1 MTYQEALAWLEEL
14 GRFGIQL
21 GLLRME
27 RLAERLGN
35 PERRYHTVHVTGT
48 NGKGSVSAILAAA
61 LTRCGISTGLY
72 TSPHLVSYTER
83 MCVDGQA
90 ISEADFARTLTRVRQ
105 AVEDMVAAGEESPTQ
120 FEVLTAQ
127 AFLWFAEQGAKY
139 AVVEVGLGGLLD
151 STNIVRPDLA
161 IITNVTLEHAD
172 RCGGTLEGIAQ
183 HKAGILK
190 AGVPAVTAAQGMPL
204 KVIRQTATEKNAP
217 LYVAGEDFSS
227 RGVGVTEGRQK
238 ILFSWGKAGCDC
250 TASYE
255 VSLLGDHQR
264 ENAAVAI
271 QAFRVLRAQDGRLT
285 ETALREALRETVWP
299 GRFEAM
305 ALGGV
310 RILVDGAHNP
320 AGIAA
325 LRTAL
330 DDYFPS
336 GSRVF
341 LLGILQDK
349 DIDVMLRILLRPED
363 RVVLTRPDSERAA
376 DPADVAPKA
385 AVREVRVEP
394 QPTQA
399 LKSALTMAGDGSLLV
414 VTGSLYLIGRIRALL
429 LEQKG
434 GDHEKD
440 GGCVSA

>member
-1 MTYQEALAWLEEL
+1 MKYQEALAWLEEL
-14 GRFGIQL
+14 SRFGIQL
-21 GLLRME
+21 GLRRME
-27 RLAERLGN
+27 RLAQLLGN
-35 PERRYHTVHVTGT
+35 PERRYRIVHVTGT
-48 NGKGSVSAILAAA
+48 NGKGSVSAMMAAA

-83 MCVDGQA
+83 MCIDDRA

-105 AVEDMVAAGEESPTQ
+105 AVETMTAAGEESPTQ

-127 AFLWFAEQGAKY
+127 AFLWFAEQRVEY

-151 STNIVRPDLA
+151 STNILHPALT
-161 IITNVTLEHAD
+161 IITNVALEHAD
-172 RCGGTLEGIAQ
+172 RCGGTLEGVAR

-190 AGVPAVTAAQGMPL
+190 EGVPMVTAARGMPL
-204 KVIRQTATEKNAP
+204 AVIRQAAAEKNAP

-227 RGVGVTEGRQK
+227 HGAGVAEGRQK
-238 ILFSWGKAGCDC
+238 ILFSWGKAGCDG

-271 QAFRVLRAQDGRLT
+271 QAFRVLGAQDGRLT
-285 ETALREALRETVWP
+285 EAALCEALYETVWP

-330 DDYFPS
+330 DDYFPD
-336 GSRVF
+336 GRRVF
-341 LLGILQDK
+341 LVGILQDK
-349 DIDVMLRILLRPED
+349 DSDTMLKTLLRPED

-376 DPADVAPKA
+376 DPALLATKA
-385 AVREVRVEP
+385 AVRAVRVETRP
-394 QPTQA
+394 AQA
-399 LKSALTMAGDGSLLV
+399 LEEALSMAGDGSLLV
-414 VTGSLYLIGRIRALL
+414 VTGSLYLIGKIRTLL
-429 LEQKG
+429 LEKG
-434 GDHEKD
+434 GRN
-440 GGCVSA
+440 A

>member
-14 GRFGIQL
+14 GKFGIQL
-21 GLLRME
+21 GLRRME
-27 RLAERLGN
+27 RLAALLGN
-35 PERRYHTVHVTGT
+35 PERRYPIVHVTGT
-48 NGKGSVSAILAAA
+48 NGKGSVSAMMAAA
-61 LTRCGISTGLY
+61 LARCGISTGLY

-83 MCVDGQA
+83 MRLQGQE
-90 ISEADFARTLTRVRQ
+90 ISEADFACTLTSVRQ

-127 AFLWFAEQGAKY
+127 AFLWFAEQRAEY

-151 STNIVRPDLA
+151 STNIVRPELTV
-161 IITNVTLEHAD
+161 ITNVTLEHAD
-172 RCGGTLEGIAQ
+172 RCGGTLEGVAR

-190 AGVPAVTAAQGMPL
+190 EGVPAVTAARGMPL
-204 KVIRQTATEKNAP
+204 AVIRQVAAEKHAK

-227 RGVGVTEGRQK
+227 RGAGVSDGRQK
-238 ILFSWGKAGCDC
+238 ILFSGGKAGQDG

-264 ENAAVAI
+264 ENAAVVI

-285 ETALREALRETVWP
+285 EAALREALCETVWP

-320 AGIAA
+320 AGIGA

-330 DDYFPS
+330 DEYFPA

-341 LLGILQDK
+341 LLGILGDK
-349 DIDVMLRILLRPED
+349 DSETMLKTLLRPED
-363 RVVLTRPDSERAA
+363 RVVMTRPDSERAA
-376 DPADVAPKA
+376 DPALLAEKA
-385 AVREVRVEP
+385 GVREVRVEP
-394 QPTQA
+394 NPAQA
-399 LKSALTMAGDGSLLV
+399 LEEALSMVGDGSLLV
-414 VTGSLYLIGRIRALL
+414 VTGSLYLVGQIRALL
-429 LEQKG
+429 AEKG
-434 GDHEKD
+434 G
-440 GGCVSA
+440 GQT

>member
-14 GRFGIQL
+14 GKFGIQL
-21 GLLRME
+21 GLRRME
-27 RLAERLGN
+27 RLAALLGH
-35 PERRYHTVHVTGT
+35 PERRYRIVHVTGT
-48 NGKGSVSAILAAA
+48 NGKGSVSAMMAAA
-61 LTRCGISTGLY
+61 LAHCGISTGLY

-83 MCVDGQA
+83 MRLQGQE
-90 ISEADFARTLTRVRQ
+90 ISEADFARTLTSVRQ

-127 AFLWFAEQGAKY
+127 AFLWFAEQRAAY

-151 STNIVRPDLA
+151 STNIVRPELTV
-161 IITNVTLEHAD
+161 ITNVTLEHAD
-172 RCGGTLEGIAQ
+172 RCGGTLEGVAR

-190 AGVPAVTAAQGMPL
+190 EGVPAVTAARGMPL
-204 KVIRQTATEKNAP
+204 EVIRRTAAEKHAP

-227 RGVGVTEGRQK
+227 RGAGVSDGRQK
-238 ILFSWGKAGCDC
+238 ILFSGGKAGQDG

-271 QAFRVLRAQDGRLT
+271 QAFRVLRAQDRRLT
-285 ETALREALRETVWP
+285 EAALREALCETVWP

-305 ALGGV
+305 ALVGV

-320 AGIAA
+320 AGIGA

-330 DDYFPS
+330 DEYFPA

-341 LLGILQDK
+341 LLGILGDK
-349 DIDVMLRILLRPED
+349 DSETMLKTLLRPED
-363 RVVLTRPDSERAA
+363 RVVMTRPDSERAA
-376 DPADVAPKA
+376 DPALLAEKA
-385 AVREVRVEP
+385 GVREVRVEP
-394 QPTQA
+394 NPAQA
-399 LKSALTMAGDGSLLV
+399 LEEALSMAGDGSLLV
-414 VTGSLYLIGRIRALL
+414 VTGSLYLIGTIRALL
-429 LEQKG
+429 FEKG
-434 GDHEKD
+434 GRKT
-440 GGCVSA
+440 

>member
-21 GLLRME
+21 GLRRME

-35 PERRYHTVHVTGT
+35 PERRYRTVHVTGT
-48 NGKGSVSAILAAA
+48 NGKGSVSAMMAAS

-83 MCVDGQA
+83 MCMDGRA
-90 ISEADFARTLTRVRQ
+90 ISEADFARTLTRIRQ

-127 AFLWFAEQGAKY
+127 AFLWFAQQGAKY

-151 STNIVRPDLA
+151 STNIIHPKLT

-172 RCGGTLEGIAQ
+172 RCGGTLEGVAR

-190 AGVPAVTAAQGMPL
+190 EGVPAVTAARGMPL
-204 KVIRQTATEKNAP
+204 AVIRQVAAEKNAP

-227 RGVGVTEGRQK
+227 HGAGVAEGRQK

-255 VSLLGDHQR
+255 VSLFGDHQR

-271 QAFRVLRAQDGRLT
+271 QAFRVLGAQDGQLT
-285 ETALREALRETVWP
+285 EAALCEALRETVWP

-330 DDYFPS
+330 DDYFPD
-336 GSRVF
+336 GRRVF
-341 LLGILQDK
+341 LVGILGDK
-349 DIDVMLRILLRPED
+349 DSETMLKTLLRPED

-376 DPADVAPKA
+376 DPTLLATKA
-385 AVREVRVEP
+385 AVRAVRVEMRP
-394 QPTQA
+394 AQA
-399 LKSALTMAGDGSLLV
+399 LEEALSMAGDGSLLV
-414 VTGSLYLIGRIRALL
+414 VTGSLYLIGKIRTLL
-429 LEQKG
+429 LEKG
-434 GDHEKD
+434 GRN
-440 GGCVSA
+440 A